1 MYYSQF
7 CCNFAALR
15 YKNMDTNLNIELK
28 LKIVI
33 TAFFVVMMMFFSPYK
48 IAAQDNPYKI
58 DNDLYNL
65 YQKAYNAKKDKSG
78 LTFADSLYSLAKKR
92 NNGKAACLSLTITAA
107 YYRSHNDVKNFEH
120 TVEMLK
126 NEAKNARLNTY
137 YYYAYSI
144 LSVYYLNT
152 HRTIKALQVIKEM
165 GDQAYAENNHYGLY
179 TYHKLRGNLYY
190 VYGDYVKATECYQQ
204 AINIHHNHVEKL
216 DCSNLYIDL
225 AQCLDKLTRRNEAID
240 LIKKGLENTVN
251 PYAKSAMYFRL
262 CKLLFWDKKYDEYR
276 KTFAEAEKQFNKGF
290 DKEDV
295 LNLRVMRALV
305 DNDTEKALKLAEQ
318 HKTKAYKDEAMRDI
332 YVATGQFDKAY
343 PIYMERACEVEWA
356 VRRHSAEYN
365 LAEYDAW
372 LETNELQ
379 LSKATLEYELA
390 KQRITKAEEENEIQL
405 QMQENMAMKLANDS
419 NAIAKMRTDS
429 LLRSAETEMHEA
441 EMVRLAAENKQN
453 KLIMYSA
460 AIFFFIIIAYAAFVR
475 NRNKFA
481 IDMLEGKQAQ
491 LASALNKAQEAERVK
506 TAFVDSFGQK
516 VTEPMN
522 KVLEISKS
530 LIDAKEALNA
540 KDKDRLCGEMTTTA
554 ESLTTMLNG
563 LLKNALDDSVRH
575 TAKTILLTLTLVSSF
590 LPAFGYSIEKET
602 RDALEKGHTL
612 TALRM
617 VMQEK
622 KEASAVNDKRRL
634 FVACRMAGN
643 VFLQRH
649 YYKRAQDE
657 YEEAAALLL
666 SGATYDIDPTSLF
679 VNLARICR
687 MHKEYG
693 NARKYLDNAVAFDM
707 RRQHKQ
713 AIGREKAKLDFET
726 LGKDIP
732 KELFAVMTPA
742 ERLRHEEISYVK
754 QGKWEDACRVFQEE
768 VVMHR
773 RNIEDIL
780 KNDRR
785 EMSEIAG
792 NRKLESENMRMKT
805 ASSNMLA
812 EQVSRE
818 AELAKS
824 LLTKQQLVTE
834 SNTLLLNK
842 MKAEARLGN
851 TKAARDR
858 KVMEM
863 HRQQTK
869 LNRWGAITTAVL
881 LAFVVIIIMSYFY
894 HSNIHK
900 KKLRAKNI
908 ELDRA
913 LKEVERSEKTKTM
926 FIQNMSHEI
935 RTPLNAIVGFTQL
948 ISAQGDELSEKEKME
963 FVNIVKN
970 NSELLQH
977 LVHDVTSLSELG
989 SGQYVANLANHKL
1002 NTLCQQA
1009 LDTVRHKAHPDVPLV
1024 FDTNVDDDF
1033 MICTD
1038 AHRVLEVLINFLTN
1052 AIKYTEQ
1059 GSITLQCQ
1067 NNDAEGKVTLAVA
1080 DTGVGIP
1087 EGKHTEIFERFAKL
1101 DSFHQGTGLGLHICT
1116 VIAKMLNGEVGI
1128 DPDYKKGAR
1137 FYLKLPTYRHS

>member
-1 MYYSQF
+1 
-7 CCNFAALR
+7 
-15 YKNMDTNLNIELK
+15 
-28 LKIVI
+28 
-33 TAFFVVMMMFFSPYK
+33 
-48 IAAQDNPYKI
+48 
-58 DNDLYNL
+58 
-65 YQKAYNAKKDKSG
+65 
-78 LTFADSLYSLAKKR
+78 
-92 NNGKAACLSLTITAA
+92 
-107 YYRSHNDVKNFEH
+107 
-120 TVEMLK
+120 
-126 NEAKNARLNTY
+126 
-137 YYYAYSI
+137 
-144 LSVYYLNT
+144 
-152 HRTIKALQVIKEM
+152 
-165 GDQAYAENNHYGLY
+165 
-179 TYHKLRGNLYY
+179 
-190 VYGDYVKATECYQQ
+190 
-204 AINIHHNHVEKL
+204 
-216 DCSNLYIDL
+216 
-225 AQCLDKLTRRNEAID
+225 
-240 LIKKGLENTVN
+240 
-251 PYAKSAMYFRL
+251 
-262 CKLLFWDKKYDEYR
+262 
-276 KTFAEAEKQFNKGF
+276 
-290 DKEDV
+290 
-295 LNLRVMRALV
+295 
-305 DNDTEKALKLAEQ
+305 
-318 HKTKAYKDEAMRDI
+318 
-332 YVATGQFDKAY
+332 
-343 PIYMERACEVEWA
+343 
-356 VRRHSAEYN
+356 
-365 LAEYDAW
+365 
-372 LETNELQ
+372 
-379 LSKATLEYELA
+379 
-390 KQRITKAEEENEIQL
+390 
-405 QMQENMAMKLANDS
+405 
-419 NAIAKMRTDS
+419 
-429 LLRSAETEMHEA
+429 
-441 EMVRLAAENKQN
+441 
-453 KLIMYSA
+453 
-460 AIFFFIIIAYAAFVR
+460 
-475 NRNKFA
+475 
-481 IDMLEGKQAQ
+481 
-491 LASALNKAQEAERVK
+491 
-506 TAFVDSFGQK
+506 
-516 VTEPMN
+516 
-522 KVLEISKS
+522 
-530 LIDAKEALNA
+530 
-540 KDKDRLCGEMTTTA
+540 
-554 ESLTTMLNG
+554 
-563 LLKNALDDSVRH
+563 
-575 TAKTILLTLTLVSSF
+575 
-590 LPAFGYSIEKET
+590 
-602 RDALEKGHTL
+602 
-612 TALRM
+612 
-617 VMQEK
+617 
-622 KEASAVNDKRRL
+622 
-634 FVACRMAGN
+634 
-643 VFLQRH
+643 
-649 YYKRAQDE
+649 
-657 YEEAAALLL
+657 
-666 SGATYDIDPTSLF
+666 
-679 VNLARICR
+679 
-687 MHKEYG
+687 
-693 NARKYLDNAVAFDM
+693 
-707 RRQHKQ
+707 
-713 AIGREKAKLDFET
+713 
-726 LGKDIP
+726 
-732 KELFAVMTPA
+732 
-742 ERLRHEEISYVK
+742 
-754 QGKWEDACRVFQEE
+754 
-768 VVMHR
+768 
-773 RNIEDIL
+773 
-780 KNDRR
+780 
-785 EMSEIAG
+785 MSEIAG